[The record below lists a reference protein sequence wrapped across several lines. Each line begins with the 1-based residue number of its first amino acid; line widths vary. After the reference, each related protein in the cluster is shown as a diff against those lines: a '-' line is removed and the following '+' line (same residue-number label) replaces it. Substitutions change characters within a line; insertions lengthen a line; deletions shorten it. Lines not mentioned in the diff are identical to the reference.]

1 MNRARLTAIGVVL
14 PLLVVALLFWRWMDR
29 RNAEDMGKWQ
39 AIAKRLQADSARAAN
54 AIRRTDS
61 VFFAD
66 TITLTR
72 TRDRF
77 VRVVDSIRTT
87 DTLTVRESVLVATAD
102 TALRACQAVVTS
114 CVARV
119 AARDSLI
126 GVLGQQR
133 AADQRLHAAQL
144 RRTNPFIQPY
154 VSALVDPLDT
164 RTVVARAGIEMRLL
178 GPIRLAGALQ
188 YTTTQ
193 EHRLRPLVGVRVR
206 F

>member
-126 GVLGQQR
+126 ATLGQQR
-133 AADQRLHAAQL
+133 TADRRLFDARL
-144 RRTNPFIQPY
+144 RRANPFLQPY
-154 VSALVDPLDT
+154 GEALVDPLDT
-164 RTVVARAGIEMRLL
+164 RTMTFRGGLTMRLL
-178 GPIRLAGALQ
+178 GPIRLSTALQ
-188 YTTTQ
+188 HTTTGP
-193 EHRLRPLVGVRVR
+193 HPTRALVGARIV

>member
-14 PLLVVALLFWRWMDR
+14 PLLVVALLFWRWIDR
-29 RNAEDMGKWQ
+29 RNEESLGGWQ
-39 AIAKRLQADSARAAN
+39 AIAKRLQSDSARAAN

-102 TALRACQAVVTS
+102 TALRACQAVVAS